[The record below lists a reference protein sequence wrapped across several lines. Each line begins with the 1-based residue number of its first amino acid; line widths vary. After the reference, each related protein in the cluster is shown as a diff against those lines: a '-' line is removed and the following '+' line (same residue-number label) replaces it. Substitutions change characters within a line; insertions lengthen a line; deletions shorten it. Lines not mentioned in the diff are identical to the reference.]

1 MKLKNFLSACR
12 NTFSAPQV
20 FMAFMAYCLL
30 IMLLLLSAGNALAA
44 KKQNFFIITGP
55 EVTEESFQRFV
66 FSFSVDSSYA
76 GKLFVRVFDADF
88 GGTLD
93 LEYKDSKVRYL
104 VYGGANI
111 NQGLR
116 TIDEPLPS
124 QSPLAALELG
134 EDKFYNSRWRTIA
147 ALNPTDGRLPDGRIL
162 FQLVVEGISGPGS
175 NKFQL
180 FISGDEKKNTVLPGL
195 RLFAPAINVQ
205 VPSAPSL
212 ATEVHFTVPATSQF
226 LNITNFDAD
235 TKNYGGRIAFSS
247 PVRPKVRLK
256 ASNNK
261 TADYARLPL
270 LEEEKGKTAA
280 LLLSSNKVNYVQL
293 WLEDDQGKEIPLELP
308 PFLAPANHVPEP
320 KVKVTLLSACNTA
333 VLDAT
338 GTVDKDDDQLSFF
351 WDFED
356 GSTDTGSRITHDFNG
371 PGIYTARLTVQDDSG
386 FVANQASL
394 DIPVTINAPP
404 KARIAAPA
412 SAVPG
417 EKVRF
422 DGSAS
427 ADADSELIR
436 YRWIFDKERE
446 DNGPVI
452 EYSFDRPGVHEVR
465 LLVEDDGPGLCT
477 SDQASHSILI
487 NAAPLAQF
495 TFKQVAAP
503 GEEVVLD
510 ASDSLDSDG
519 AITTYT
525 WDFGEQGASGSGE
538 TVRHSWQEP
547 GLYTIRLQVADD
559 SGLSNGTNEA
569 QGTIR
574 INAAP
579 EPVITAST
587 QVAAANVPVSFSAA
601 KSCDTDGKISAY
613 AWNFGDGA
621 TGQGGQAEHVYAK
634 PGLYSVRLTTQDDS
648 GVGNASQFCEQ
659 TLRVN
664 APPVPVIT
672 MPEVVNSSEV
682 VFDASRSSDTDDA
695 IIAYTWDFGDGSKA
709 NGAQVRHV
717 YPLPGSYTVQL
728 QVTDASGTASA
739 IQAVQQEIRVNAP
752 PVADAGPDQ
761 LIAPGSTVQFDG
773 SRSLDPDGAISS
785 FVWQVQG
792 EKYTGAKFAHQFDQP
807 GQYQI
812 NLTVT
817 DNDNA
822 SQSDSLTVI
831 INNQPIARMQPLP
844 RLEPGKEVLFDA
856 TGSVDADG
864 SIAAYFW
871 DFGDGSKGE
880 GQQVKH
886 VYAEPG
892 RYQAVLTVQDDSGAT
907 NDSATTRQTVAIN
920 FPPKADAGQDVHTC
934 GQLVSFDGSTST
946 DPDQDPLAYY
956 WDFGD
961 QKNGQ
966 GKNVNHQFAAP
977 GLYPVRL
984 RVDDQ
989 TGLGNSSDT
998 QQITVQ
1004 INNPPKAVIHTD
1016 GELFCVGEHVLFDGS
1031 LSHDPEEGPLRY
1043 LWDLGDGQ
1051 PVEDANPIRVYDKA
1065 GDYAIN
1071 LTVFDD
1077 SGLQCNA
1084 GQARKNIQLIAA
1096 PIARAGEDIEVCSNA
1111 PVAFDAT
1118 ASNGGERPIISYTW
1132 NFGDGSSDV
1141 LAETN
1146 HIYKEPG
1153 IYEARLTVKTLEL
1166 SRCDNQA
1173 SDVRKVRVL
1182 DAPQADFTAGNGCVG
1197 ELLTFDASASAKSNE
1212 GSVQYHWNFGDGAVG
1227 GGSSTAHSYSRAG
1240 RYTVRLKAS
1249 NPENAVCSTS
1259 ESMQEIKINQPPV
1272 PRIRWAVA
1280 GQAMNF
1286 ETPQAVL
1293 PNTLLHFSA
1302 AESKDE
1308 DGVISKL
1315 LWDFGNGQQ
1324 AEGWFVEHS
1333 FKEPGRYLIRLT
1345 VEDDDT
1351 GLTCSRSQVE
1361 LPVFVVGQPALQI
1374 QGPEQVCVD
1383 QEVRYSLNSL
1393 NGEAEQ
1399 VRWDFGRGMEM
1410 QGREVSV
1417 TFPQA
1422 GIRELHTQID
1432 GQPGPV
1438 MTVQVLSLPE
1448 LVLPKQLTVLAG
1460 EEVRIAPAPL
1470 VSQKTGVQPLFRWE
1484 RGDGATVEERQ
1495 ESVFR
1500 HVYSEPGKYTVR
1512 LHLKGGAEMPACLA
1526 AEKEI
1531 AVTVLPPPEVNIL
1544 SKPEQVF
1551 SGGAR
1556 DEVVFQAEL
1565 RNGQGNW
1572 TYHWDFGDKGKGEGA
1587 TVSHIF
1593 QKPGT
1598 YMVTLT
1604 LIDGSGIARKPYS
1617 FSRKVVV
1624 QDRGRR

>member
-1 MKLKNFLSACR
+1 
-12 NTFSAPQV
+12 
-20 FMAFMAYCLL
+20 
-30 IMLLLLSAGNALAA
+30 MLLLLSAGNALAA
-44 KKQNFFIITGP
+44 KKQNFFITTGP
-55 EVTEESFQRFV
+55 DVTEESFQRFV

-162 FQLVVEGISGPGS
+162 FQLVVDGISGPGN

-180 FISGDEKKNTVLPGL
+180 FISADEKKNTVIPGL
-195 RLFAPAINVQ
+195 RLFTPEINVQ

-212 ATEVHFTVPATSQF
+212 ATEVRFTVPATSQF

-235 TKNYGGRIAFSS
+235 TANYGGRIAFSS
-247 PVRPKVRLK
+247 PVRPKVPLK

-261 TADYARLPL
+261 TVDYARLPL

-280 LLLSSNKVNYVQL
+280 LLLSSKKVNYVQL
-293 WLEDDQGKEIPLELP
+293 WLEDDQGQEIPLDLP

-320 KVKVTLLSACNTA
+320 KVKVTLLSGCNTA
-333 VLDAT
+333 VLDASST
-338 GTVDKDDDQLSFF
+338 IDQDNDQLSFT
-351 WDFED
+351 WNFED

-371 PGIYTARLTVQDDSG
+371 PGTYIAHLTVQDDSG
-386 FVANQASL
+386 FIANQASL
-394 DIPVTINAPP
+394 DVPVTINAPP
-404 KARIAAPA
+404 KARITAPA

-427 ADADSELIR
+427 ADADGKLIR
-436 YRWIFDKERE
+436 YRWIFDKDRE

-465 LLVEDDGPGLCT
+465 LLVEDNGPGLCT
-477 SDQASHSILI
+477 TDQANHSILI

-495 TFKQVAAP
+495 TYKPVAAP

-510 ASDSLDSDG
+510 ARDSLDSDG
-519 AITTYT
+519 AITAYT

-538 TVRHSWQEP
+538 VVKQSWQEP

-559 SGLSNGTNEA
+559 SGLSNSTNEI

-579 EPVITAST
+579 EPVITTST
-587 QVAAANVPVSFSAA
+587 QVAAANVSVSFSATN
-601 KSCDTDGKISAY
+601 SCDTDGKINAY
-613 AWNFGDGA
+613 AWDFGDGT
-621 TGQGGQAEHVYAK
+621 TGQGSQVGHVYAK
-634 PGLYSVRLTTQDDS
+634 PGRYTVRLTTQDDS
-648 GVGNASQFCEQ
+648 GVGNASQSCEQ

-664 APPVPVIT
+664 APPVPVMT
-672 MPEVVNSSEV
+672 VPEIVNSSEV
-682 VFDASRSSDTDDA
+682 VFDASRSSDADDA

-709 NGAQVRHV
+709 EGVQVRHV

-739 IQAVQQEIRVNAP
+739 TQVVQQAIRVNAP
-752 PVADAGPDQ
+752 PVADAGSDQ
-761 LIAPGSTVQFDG
+761 LIAPGGTVQFDG
-773 SRSLDPDGAISS
+773 SRSLDPDGSISS
-785 FVWQVQG
+785 FVWQVQ
-792 EKYTGAKFAHQFDQP
+792 EKKYTGAKFAHQFNQP
-807 GQYQI
+807 GQYQVG
-812 NLTVT
+812 LTVI
-817 DNDNA
+817 DNDDA
-822 SQSDSLTVI
+822 SHSDSLTVI
-831 INNQPIARMQPLP
+831 VNNQPIARMQPLP
-844 RLEPGKEVLFDA
+844 RVEPGKEVLLDA
-856 TGSVDADG
+856 SGSVDADG
-864 SIAAYFW
+864 SITAYLW
-871 DFGDGSKGE
+871 DFRNGSKSE

-886 VYAEPG
+886 VYAKPG
-892 RYQAVLTVQDDSGAT
+892 RYQAVLTVQDDSGTT
-907 NDSATTRQTVAIN
+907 NDSATVRQTVAVN
-920 FPPKADAGQDVHTC
+920 FPPKADAGKDVHTC
-934 GQLVSFDGSTST
+934 GQLISFDGSASI
-946 DPDQDPLAYY
+946 DSDQDPLAFH

-961 QKNGQ
+961 KSTGQ
-966 GKNVNHQFAAP
+966 GMTVSHQFAAP

-984 RVDDQ
+984 RVDDN

-998 QQITVQ
+998 QQITVR
-1004 INNPPKAVIHTD
+1004 INGPPQAVIRTD
-1016 GELFCVGEHVLFDGS
+1016 GEQFCVGEYVLFDGT
-1031 LSHDPEEGPLRY
+1031 LSRDPESGPLRY
-1043 LWDLGDGQ
+1043 VWDLGDGQ
-1051 PVEDANPIRVYDKA
+1051 DGQTVEDANPVRVYDKA
-1065 GDYAIN
+1065 GDYSIN

-1077 SGLQCNA
+1077 SGLKCNA

-1096 PIARAGEDIEVCSNA
+1096 PVARAGEDIEVCSNT
-1111 PVAFDAT
+1111 PVAFDGT
-1118 ASNGGERPIISYTW
+1118 ASSGGERPIISYTW

-1141 LAETN
+1141 VAKTN

-1153 IYEARLTVKTLEL
+1153 LYSARLAVKTPE
-1166 SRCDNQA
+1166 SGKCDNQA
-1173 SDVRKVRVL
+1173 EDERKVRVL
-1182 DAPQADFTAGNGCVG
+1182 AAPQADFTVGNGCVG
-1197 ELLTFDASASAKSNE
+1197 DAVTFDASESAAVNKEATRYS
-1212 GSVQYHWNFGDGAVG
+1212 WDFGDGTTD
-1227 GGSSTAHSYSRAG
+1227 STGNRITAAHSYGRAG
-1240 RYTVRLKAS
+1240 IYTVRLKVDM
-1249 NPENAVCSTS
+1249 PGNAVCNSS
-1259 ESMQEIKINQPPV
+1259 ESSREININQPPV
-1272 PRIRWAVA
+1272 PRIRWSVA

-1293 PNTLLHFSA
+1293 PKTLLHFSA
-1302 AESKDE
+1302 VESRDE
-1308 DGVISKL
+1308 DGVIRKL
-1315 LWDFGNGQQ
+1315 HWDFGDGQQ
-1324 AEGWFVEHS
+1324 GEGWFVEHS
-1333 FKEPGRYLIRLT
+1333 FAKPGQYPVRLT

-1361 LPVFVVGQPALQI
+1361 LPIFVVGQPALQI

-1383 QEVRYSLNSL
+1383 QEVRFSLNNLS
-1393 NGEAEQ
+1393 GEAEQ
-1399 VRWDFGRGMEM
+1399 VRWNFGKGLEV
-1410 QGREVSV
+1410 QGKAVSV
-1417 TFPQA
+1417 KFPQA
-1422 GIRELHTQID
+1422 GIREIHTQVD

-1438 MTVQVLSLPE
+1438 MSVQVLRLPE
-1448 LVLPKQLTVLAG
+1448 FVVPEQLTVLAG
-1460 EEVRIAPAPL
+1460 EEVRIAPL

-1484 RGDGATVEERQ
+1484 SGDGTVVEERQ
-1495 ESVFR
+1495 ENVFQ

-1531 AVTVLPPPEVNIL
+1531 AVIVLSPPEVNIHYE
-1544 SKPEQVF
+1544 PEQVF

-1556 DEVVFQAEL
+1556 DEVIFQAKL
-1565 RNGQGNW
+1565 RKGQGNW

-1587 TVSHIF
+1587 TVSHVF
-1593 QKPGT
+1593 QKPST
-1598 YMVTLT
+1598 YTVTLK
-1604 LIDGSGIARKPYS
+1604 LINGDGVARKPYS
-1617 FSRKVVV
+1617 LSRKIVV
-1624 QDRGRR
+1624 QGRGEKP